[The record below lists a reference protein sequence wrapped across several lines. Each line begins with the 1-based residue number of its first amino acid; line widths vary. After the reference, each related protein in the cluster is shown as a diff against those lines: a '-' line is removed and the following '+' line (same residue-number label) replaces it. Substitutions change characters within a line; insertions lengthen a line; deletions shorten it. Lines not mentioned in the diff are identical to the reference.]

1 MEKNEKIDGTYGEI
15 WVEISQ
21 PVFFSMR
28 KRIVF
33 NRKWNEFAS
42 HRHLRLCTVVTS
54 INHAS
59 HTDQKHKN
67 KDGKLRIILD
77 AKKATDLGMSVVLTL
92 GGCKKGCQNFL
103 SSKITKKSEN
113 TRFTTESEDIMRAC
127 GIARW
132 H

>member
-77 AKKATDLGMSVVLTL
+77 AKKATAAWNVCSINPWGIV
-92 GGCKKGCQNFL
+92 KK
-103 SSKITKKSEN
+103 
-113 TRFTTESEDIMRAC
+113 D
-127 GIARW
+127 ARIF
-132 H
+132 